1 MLSVV
6 VNIGTLLLYIVVC
19 CRYCYHGQP
28 KYSEIIDTTYDIRCF
43 RGANAEFLDKMESD
57 PALLYT
63 YLLFLLLCC

>member
-6 VNIGTLLLYIVVC
+6 VNIYSLLLYIVTC
-19 CRYCYHGQP
+19 CRYCYHKQP
-28 KYSEIIDTTYDIRCF
+28 KSSKIIDTTYDICCF

-63 YLLFLLLCC
+63 YLLFLLFCC